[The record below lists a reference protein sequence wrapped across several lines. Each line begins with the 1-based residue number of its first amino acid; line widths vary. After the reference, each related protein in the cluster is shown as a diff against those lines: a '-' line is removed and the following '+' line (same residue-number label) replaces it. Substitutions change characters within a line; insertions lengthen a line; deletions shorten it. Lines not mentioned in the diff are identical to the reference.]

1 MNWNE
6 VLTGDRFESWIAAK
20 LASDRVSQGVRL
32 DPFATSMRD
41 FGSAASNL
49 KLLSQGNALPQ
60 RGGAGN
66 QVRTDLSAAMLVS
79 GGTDGTGLTPLGNSV
94 LKEWERIGV
103 ADSAPEHELAR
114 CVALLR
120 CALAERSEPYV
131 AMTTFWKE
139 LRGVA
144 SFEDIVQHPDFLYLV
159 SFLNTTIDGFN
170 PWHVLKAAKLSLA
183 AAAAK
188 DFDAIKRRYPNQGTL
203 IDKLAGRV
211 HDWAT
216 RPRGRKLFCTAIEL
230 LQRIE
235 SERTSLLQTMH
246 LAPEQYVGDFDSES
260 VNRALNSESRRG
272 LENIVADFSADLK
285 RNGVG
290 LVFSKLTLTRFF
302 CSLLAKR
309 FLILTGLSG
318 SGKTKL
324 AQAVAHWLSPIQQA
338 DESGTSQSNRGGSK
352 FRLVSVGAD
361 WTGSE
366 HLLGYPDG
374 LNRLSF
380 ILRPTLEIALQA
392 AASPGVAHFLIL
404 DEMNLSHVERYF
416 ADFLSGLESGEQI
429 HLHSDPGRQSDGLSI
444 PQSFSIPPN
453 LFIIGTVNVDETT
466 YMFSP
471 KVLDRANVLEF
482 RMLPEDLKN
491 FLDNAAKPDLAG
503 LAGLG
508 HDAGYGGAF
517 TMRANDTAVVPTDV
531 KESFDGELLLFFQI
545 LQSHGA
551 EFGYRTAFEAGRF
564 VHYYKLLGE
573 QAEDDNAWF
582 KGAFDCV
589 IVQKLL
595 PKLHGSRAK
604 LGPVLKKLWFLCVTD
619 TTARGDDPL
628 KAADDATR
636 STDKKFE
643 PAFAVPA
650 DAPYPMS
657 AEKIARMWR
666 LLMDNGFASFAEA

>member
-6 VLTGDRFESWIAAK
+6 ILTGERFESWISAK

-49 KLLSQGNALPQ
+49 KLLSLGNALPQ

-79 GGTDGTGLTPLGNSV
+79 GGTDGTGLTSLGDSV

-103 ADSAPEHELAR
+103 ADSSSEHELAR
-114 CVALLR
+114 CIGILG
-120 CALAERSEPYV
+120 CALAERSEPYLN
-131 AMTTFWKE
+131 MITFWKE
-139 LRGVA
+139 IRAVS
-144 SFEDIVQHPDFLYLV
+144 SFEDVIQQPDFLYLV
-159 SFLNTTIDGFN
+159 SFLNTTIDEFN

-183 AAAAK
+183 AGGTQ
-188 DFDAIKRRYPNQGTL
+188 DFEAIRRRYPNQLDL

-216 RPRGRKLFCTAIEL
+216 RARGRKLFCTAIEL
-230 LQRIE
+230 LLRNE
-235 SERTSLLQTMH
+235 SERTSLLRTLL
-246 LAPEQYVGDFDSES
+246 LAPEQYVGTFDSES
-260 VNRALNSESRRG
+260 VDRALSGESRRG
-272 LENIVADFSADLK
+272 LENVVADFSDDL
-285 RNGVG
+285 RNDGVG

-318 SGKTKL
+318 AGKTKL
-324 AQAVAHWLSPIQQA
+324 AQAVAHWLSPGQRA
-338 DESGTSQSNRGGSK
+338 VVSGINQSIRGGSN
-352 FRLVSVGAD
+352 FRLVAVGAD

-366 HLLGYPDG
+366 QLLGYPDG
-374 LNRLSF
+374 LDRLSF
-380 ILRPTLEIALQA
+380 ILKPTLELALQA
-392 AASPGVAHFLIL
+392 AANPGVAHFLVL

-416 ADFLSGLESGEQI
+416 ADFLSGIESGEEI
-429 HLHSDPGRQSDGLSI
+429 HLHSDQGRQCDGLSI
-444 PQSFSIPPN
+444 PQSFKVPSN
-453 LFIIGTVNVDETT
+453 LFIVGTVNVDETT

-482 RMLPEDLKN
+482 RMAPEELKD
-491 FLDNAAKPDLAG
+491 FLDNTAKPNLAE

-508 HDAGYGGAF
+508 HEAGYGESFAAA
-517 TMRANDTAVVPTDV
+517 ANDVAVIPAEV
-531 KESFDGELLLFFQI
+531 KKYFDDELMLFFQA
-545 LQSHGA
+545 LQPHGA
-551 EFGYRTAFEAGRF
+551 EFGYRTAYEAGRF
-564 VHYYKLLGE
+564 IYFYDLLGE
-573 QAEDDNAWF
+573 QEEEAKIWF
-582 KGAFDCV
+582 KNAFDCV

-619 TTARGDDPL
+619 PEMRINEPL
-628 KAADDATR
+628 KAADDAAR
-636 STDKKFE
+636 STDKKSE
-643 PAFAVPA
+643 PVQDIP
-650 DAPYPMS
+650 DGAPYQMS